1 MKLQFVSY
9 DGLDAIKANLNS
21 WAENFKLDS
30 SAWLEREFDNA
41 LFLNTKY
48 GEIPDFALDMTADKP
63 FFTEAA

>member
-30 SAWLEREFDNA
+30 SAGLEREFDNA

-48 GEIPDFALDMTADKP
+48 G
-63 FFTEAA
+63 